1 MSGGGWIKFEKDL
14 LTDPRVLA
22 MAEQL
27 RSNDKI
33 EACCNAHALHHVT
46 LVLGGLA
53 QLWFL
58 CDTHIGQDDVLP
70 IGVNEI
76 NQFVGIEG
84 FAQILPQDWLQ
95 VIDAH
100 HVKLPNYHI
109 HNGTVAKKTALTNKR
124 VNRHRLQRNADAL
137 QPCNADALPDQDQD
151 LYLKKKNTKKKIA
164 CRLPDDFTLTAQRS
178 DYAVT
183 HGLSAGETFDAFCDY
198 WRAANGPNAIKRD
211 WDAAWRTWVRS
222 PYNAPKLNGA
232 AARPALPAPAAVLR
246 DSAEWSEL
254 LAAGRAEG
262 LGEPYKLE
270 TPQAYAERLR
280 GFRAK
285 LRPKVDTSALTN
297 KLRTLL

>member
-1 MSGGGWIKFEKDL
+1 MSGGWIKFEKDL
-14 LTDPRVLA
+14 VTDPRVLA

-84 FAQILPQDWLQ
+84 FANILPNDWLQ

-124 VNRHRLQRNADAL
+124 VGRHRLTRNAQAL
-137 QPCNADALPDQDQD
+137 QACNADALPDQDQD

-164 CRLPDDFTLTAQRS
+164 SRLPDDFALTQERG
-178 DYAVT
+178 DYASQ
-183 HGLSAGETFDAFCDY
+183 HGLNPGETYEAFCDY
-198 WRAANGPNAIKRD
+198 WRAANGANAIKRD
-211 WDAAWRTWVRS
+211 WEAAWRTWVRS
-222 PYNAPKLNGA
+222 PYNSPKLNGVTGTLQ
-232 AARPALPAPAAVLR
+232 PAQAPTLR
-246 DSAEWSEL
+246 DSAEWLEL

-262 LGEPYKLE
+262 LGEPFKLE

-280 GFRAK
+280 GFRAAA
-285 LRPKVDTSALTN
+285 RPKLDTSAVTN